1 MAQRMKGRR
10 VIITGAASGM
20 GKGIAEL
27 FSAEGASMVLLDR
40 DEEKLTAVAKALGA
54 TASVCDVSDAAS
66 VESAVRNAV
75 STLGGL
81 DGLVNSA
88 GVLIIKPFPELDP
101 ESWNR
106 MIAVNLTGPY
116 NMIRAALPA
125 LKASPGAT
133 IVNIAS
139 ISAFI
144 PSPGGVA
151 GYGAT
156 KAGLIMFG
164 KGLAFD
170 LGPGIRVN
178 TICPG
183 VICTEM
189 TRFIWEN
196 PEHKAQAAES
206 NALKRLGSTKDIA
219 NAALFLSTD
228 ESAYTTGT
236 EIIVDGGLSWR

>member
-1 MAQRMKGRR
+1 MTMRMKGRR

-27 FSAEGASMVLLDR
+27 FSAEGAALVLLDR
-40 DEEKLTAVAKALGA
+40 DAEKLAAVAEALGA
-54 TASVCDVSDAAS
+54 TACVCDVADAAS
-66 VESAVRNAV
+66 VKSAVRNAV
-75 STLGGL
+75 NTLGGL
-81 DGLVNSA
+81 DGLVNAA
-88 GVLIIKPFPELDP
+88 GVLIIKPFAELDP
-101 ESWNR
+101 DSWHR

-125 LKASPGAT
+125 LQAAPGAT

-139 ISAFI
+139 ISAYL

-170 LGPGIRVN
+170 LAPGIRVN

-183 VICTEM
+183 VISTEM
-189 TRFIWEN
+189 TRYIWED
-196 PEHKAQAAES
+196 PERKAQAAES
-206 NALKRLGSTKDIA
+206 NALKRLGSTKEIA
-219 NAALFLSTD
+219 HAALYLSND
-228 ESAYTTGT
+228 ESAFTTGS